1 MSRAKAKHARTEGM
15 VEGLS
20 LSGKANRISTL
31 ARMTLDVVIDNEHSD
46 RDERLM
52 TLVSSIVDE
61 VNGLEAAAERLETR
75 AQG

>member
-1 MSRAKAKHARTEGM
+1 MSRGKAKQARTEGM

-31 ARMTLDVVIDNEHSD
+31 ARMTLDVVIDNEHAD

-61 VNGLEAAAERLETR
+61 VNGLEAAAERLE
-75 AQG
+75 AGHA